1 MEISDKVIESD
12 ILKIELSGRMD
23 IIGVGEIETQ
33 FAGLT
38 SSSYNAI
45 IVDMTDVPYMSSI
58 GIRALLM
65 NGKAV
70 SGRGG
75 KFAIYNPQPNVLDV
89 LKVSGIDQILTIC
102 TELDDAI
109 AAVKA

>member
-1 MEISDKVIESD
+1 MEIKETLIDSD
-12 ILKIELSGRMD
+12 IHKIELSGRMD

-33 FAGLT
+33 LANMTASAGMR
-38 SSSYNAI
+38 I

-65 NGKAV
+65 NGKTV
-70 SGRGG
+70 SSGGG
-75 KFAIYNPQPNVLDV
+75 KFAIFNPQPNVLDV

-102 TELDDAI
+102 IELDDAI